1 MDKDLEQCLL
11 FDFYDELLTEKQRRI
26 FRLYYHEDLS
36 LGEIAEL
43 VGISRQG
50 VYDILKRAK
59 TQLVELEGKLK
70 LAKRHRRN
78 QRLKERMLSNLEQL
92 TEALHAQEDSLSK
105 DLLYTVDGT
114 LQQLTRDIQ
123 LVDAE

>member
-1 MDKDLEQCLL
+1 VDKDLEQCLL

-59 TQLVELEGKLK
+59 AQLVELEGKLK

>member
-1 MDKDLEQCLL
+1 VDKDLEQCLL